1 MAKKIKIST
10 EKIQNRVEKTLEL
23 TNGVNVICSCCH
35 CRKEYLSFFIFK
47 TSNCLLEDRV
57 LCE

>member
-35 CRKEYLSFFIFK
+35 
-47 TSNCLLEDRV
+47 
-57 LCE
+57 